1 MRKAVVAVVVVAG
14 VVWLVMWAGA
24 LLMRSAVSSGP
35 ENAWPAGLG
44 TLSEAAKRYPQ
55 TSMSPAA
62 VRLIAAAHPLG
73 IDLAPRTR
81 SDVVKAEPRPMEFAR
96 QQIDLWVRSQLRVPS
111 AEIAPLPPELA
122 EYLAGRAGDLA
133 VISALLR
140 SKEPIIWPQDVHD
153 PGAPLPNLLGLMQLQ
168 RVLIARAFD
177 RTRAGDAGAWND
189 LEAAS
194 ILARS
199 LTTRG
204 ELISVLS
211 SLAMARRADA
221 AARKLPLPFPPW
233 LQEMQ
238 SFDYRRAVI
247 ASYQL
252 DAWSSHDAVYAET
265 SVDGSPMLRRAVE
278 AVMSPY
284 TRMAA
289 LDLMEE
295 RRRSAMAIAATRR
308 CGFPG
313 LPPSA
318 AWWNVP
324 ARSISRPNVDVMWQR
339 VLRFTA
345 EREATLR
352 ALRMRKGAPPMP
364 RSSCADGEWVYFEG
378 GFRFSRNIPEGAE
391 GIPLEFK
398 D

>member
-1 MRKAVVAVVVVAG
+1 MRKAVVAVIVAAG
-14 VVWLVMWAGA
+14 ALWLVMWVGA
-24 LLMRSAVSSGP
+24 LLMRNAVSTGP

-44 TLSEAAKRYPQ
+44 TLSEAAKRYPE

-62 VRLIAAAHPLG
+62 ARLIASSHPLG
-73 IDLAPRTR
+73 IDLAPRMR
-81 SDVVKAEPRPMEFAR
+81 SDLLNAEPRPMEFAR
-96 QQIDLWVRSQLRVPS
+96 QQIDAWVRSQLRVPTN
-111 AEIAPLPPELA
+111 EIAPLPPELA

-133 VISALLR
+133 VVSALLC
-140 SKEPIIWPQDVHD
+140 SEEPIVWPQDVDD
-153 PGAPLPNLLGLMQLQ
+153 PGAPLPNLLGLSQLQ

-189 LEAAS
+189 LEAAWM
-194 ILARS
+194 LARS
-199 LTTRG
+199 LSTRS
-204 ELISVLS
+204 ELISVLT

-252 DAWSSHDAVYAET
+252 DAWRTHDAIYAET
-265 SVDGSPMLRRAVE
+265 SVDGSPLLQRAVD

-284 TRMAA
+284 TRMSAS
-289 LDLMEE
+289 DLMEE
-295 RRRSAMAIAATRR
+295 RRRSAIAIAGTRQCEFSGIR
-308 CGFPG
+308 
-313 LPPSA
+313 PSA

-324 ARSISRPNVDVMWQR
+324 ARSISTPNVDVMWQR

-352 ALRMRKGAPPMP
+352 ALRLREGAPAMP
-364 RSSCADGEWVYFEG
+364 RSSCADGEWIYFEG
-378 GFRFSRNIPEGAE
+378 GFRFSKNIPDRAE
-391 GIPLEFK
+391 GIPLEFRH
-398 D
+398 

>member
-1 MRKAVVAVVVVAG
+1 MRKAVVAVVVAAG
-14 VVWLVMWAGA
+14 VLWLVMWACA
-24 LLMRSAVSSGP
+24 LLMRSAMSTGP

-44 TLSEAAKRYPQ
+44 TLSEAAKRYQ
-55 TSMSPAA
+55 ETTMSPSAA
-62 VRLIAAAHPLG
+62 RLVAAAEPLG
-73 IDLAPRTR
+73 IDLAPRMR
-81 SDVVKAEPRPMEFAR
+81 SDLLKTEPRPMEFAR
-96 QQIDLWVRSQLRVPS
+96 QQIDAWVRSQLRIPTDQ
-111 AEIAPLPPELA
+111 IAALPPELA

-133 VISALLR
+133 VVSALLR
-140 SKEPIIWPQDVHD
+140 SKEPVVWPQDVGD
-153 PGAPLPNLLGLMQLQ
+153 PGAPLPNLLGLAQLQ

-189 LEAAS
+189 LEAAW

-199 LTTRG
+199 LSTRG
-204 ELISVLS
+204 ELISVLT

-221 AARKLPLPFPPW
+221 AARKLPLPLPPW

-252 DAWSSHDAVYAET
+252 DAWRSHDAIHAET
-265 SVDGSPMLRRAVE
+265 SVDGSPLLRRAVD

-284 TRMAA
+284 TRMSAS
-289 LDLMEE
+289 DLMEE
-295 RRRSAMAIAATRR
+295 RRRSAIAIAGTRQ
-308 CGFPG
+308 CEFPG
-313 LPPSA
+313 VRPSP

-324 ARSISRPNVDVMWQR
+324 ARSISTPNVDVMWQR

-352 ALRMRKGAPPMP
+352 ALRMREGAPRMP
-364 RSSCADGEWVYFEG
+364 RSSCADGEWIYFEG
-378 GFRFSRNIPEGAE
+378 GFRFSRSIPDRAE
-391 GIPLEFK
+391 GIPLEFRK
-398 D
+398 